1 MLKNYFVISFRNLL
15 KYKLFSFINIAGL
28 SVGLSAVL
36 LISLF
41 IWDEVT
47 YDSYLSQNGNIYKLE
62 TYTNFPGRGARDNSS
77 TAGAIAPGLVAEH
90 PDLVVEATRLLRQV
104 STLTVDDRVT
114 SEQIF
119 FGDASFFSM
128 FELEYVEGTA
138 DSALPDTNTVAISQ
152 SVAARYF
159 GNEKA
164 EGKTISLDDGRDY
177 RVGAVFMDFP
187 ENTHIRPNFIFPI
200 TASNRDLVSE
210 EEGWWS
216 IGYNTYVRLADGVTQ
231 TELQSAATA
240 MVDRYIEAPAEGVV
254 MSTQYN
260 YNILPLAD
268 VHFETAAADAG
279 NPLMLQGFAAIAF
292 VILSI
297 ATFNFMNMSI
307 SRTMV
312 RAREVAVRKV
322 FGAGERNIVNLLL
335 NETLL
340 TVLISLVLAV
350 VITELSLVWFNDFVA
365 KLMDLDTLAT
375 PEFAFGLAGL
385 VLLVSLGAGF
395 YPAKIMAGFRPAT
408 VLRGGRSASKSM
420 SRLAKILVT
429 AQFAVAIGLMIT
441 ATVIYQ
447 QINYSQSMDP
457 GYQKENLLL
466 VQGLRHPSVMQA
478 QTTLQDRIA
487 ALPGVTDVA
496 LVDQAPG
503 GRYGWYE
510 GIEVVDGIQQD
521 QPVPIRGVSV
531 GDNFLDA
538 FGIRLV
544 AGRALTTDRAA
555 DINRPRGTQDT
566 KEAYNIMLNQQALE
580 TLGLGSPEDAVGKT
594 LGANG
599 AYTIVGVVQDYLW
612 GTSKGTTPAAMY
624 VMDENVY
631 RLLAVR
637 FRTNDVPG
645 LTQAIEAEWASLV
658 PGRPVRHQF
667 MDDRIANLYR
677 LEVQQGELFALF
689 AGLSI
694 LVSCIGLYGLASF
707 TVAGRTKEIGVRKVL
722 GASTATVTRHILW
735 DFSKPVLFA
744 NVLAWPAAFYLA
756 QGWLADFT
764 YAIEISPVPFMGAA
778 LLALVVASV
787 TVGGHAIRVAVAN
800 PVQALRTD

>member
-1 MLKNYFVISFRNLL
+1 MLQNYFAISFRNLL
-15 KYKLFSFINIAGL
+15 KYRLFSFINIAGL

-47 YDSYLSQNGNIYKLE
+47 YDSYLSENGNIYKLE
-62 TYTNFPGRGARDNSS
+62 LMTNFPGRGARGNSS

-90 PDLVVEATRLLRQV
+90 PELVEEAARLLRQV
-104 STLTVDDRVT
+104 STISVGDNIA
-114 SEQIF
+114 SERIF
-119 FGDASFFSM
+119 FGDPSFFSM
-128 FELEYVEGTA
+128 FKLDYVEGDASTA
-138 DSALPDTNTVAISQ
+138 QPNTNTVAISE
-152 SVAARYF
+152 SIARRYF
-159 GNEKA
+159 GTGVA
-164 EGKTISLDDGRDY
+164 EGKTISLDDGKDY
-177 RVGAVFMDFP
+177 RVGAVFRDFP
-187 ENTHIRPNFIFPI
+187 ENTHIRPNFVFPL

-210 EEGWWS
+210 DEGWWS
-216 IGYNTYVRLADGVTQ
+216 IGYSTYVKVADGVTQ
-231 TELQSAATA
+231 ADLTAAANA
-240 MVDRYIEAPAEGVV
+240 MVDRYLEPPTEGVL
-254 MSTQYN
+254 MSTQYS
-260 YNILPLAD
+260 YNPLPLSD

-322 FGAGERNIVNLLL
+322 FGAAENNIINLLL

-365 KLMDLDTLAT
+365 KIMDLGTLAT
-375 PEFAFGLAGL
+375 TEFALGLVGL

-395 YPAKIMAGFRPAT
+395 YPAKIMAGLRPAT

-466 VQGLRHPSVMQA
+466 LEGLRHPNVMSV
-478 QTTLQDRIA
+478 QTSLKDRIA
-487 ALPGVTDVA
+487 SLPGVTDVA

-503 GRYGWYE
+503 GRYGWME
-510 GIEVVDGIQQD
+510 GVEVIDGIRQD
-521 QPVPIRGVSV
+521 QPIAIRGVSV
-531 GDNFLDA
+531 GDNFLGA
-538 FGIRLV
+538 FGTRLV
-544 AGRALTTDRAA
+544 AGRALTSERAA
-555 DINRPRGTQDT
+555 DINRPRGQSDT
-566 KEAYNIMLNQQALE
+566 KDTYNIMVNQQALE
-580 TLGLGSPEDAVGKT
+580 TLGLGSAEQAIGKT
-594 LGANG
+594 IGSSG
-599 AYTIVGVVQDYLW
+599 TYTIVGVVQDYLW

-631 RLLAVR
+631 RILAVR

-645 LTQAIEAEWASLV
+645 LTQAIEAEWTNLV

-722 GASTATVTRHILW
+722 GASTAVVTRHILW

-744 NVLAWPAAFYLA
+744 NILAWPVAFYLA

-778 LLALVVASV
+778 LLALAVAAI
-787 TVGGHAIRVAVAN
+787 TVGGHAIKVAVAN
-800 PVQALRTD
+800 PVQALRVE

>member
-1 MLKNYFVISFRNLL
+1 MFQNYFAISFRNLL

-47 YDSYLSQNGNIYKLE
+47 YDSYLNENGNIYKLE
-62 TYTNFPGRGARDNSS
+62 LTTNFPGRGVRENSS
-77 TAGAIAPGLVAEH
+77 TAGAIAPGLAAEY
-90 PDLVVEATRLLRQV
+90 PELVEEATRLLRQV
-104 STLTVDDRVT
+104 ATITVADRVA
-114 SEQIF
+114 SERIF
-119 FGDASFFSM
+119 YGDPSFFKMFKLDYLEGDAR
-128 FELEYVEGTA
+128 T
-138 DSALPDTNTVAISQ
+138 ALPDSNTVAISE
-152 SVAARYF
+152 SMARRYF
-159 GNEKA
+159 GSGPA
-164 EGKTISLDDGRDY
+164 ADQTISLDDGNDY
-177 RVGAVFMDFP
+177 RVGAVFQDFP
-187 ENTHIRPNFIFPI
+187 ENTHIRPNFIFPL
-200 TASNRDLVSE
+200 TTSNRDLVSE
-210 EEGWWS
+210 DEGWWS
-216 IGYNTYVRLADGVTQ
+216 IGYNTYVKVADGVTKA
-231 TELQSAATA
+231 ELTSAANA
-240 MVDRYIEAPAEGVV
+240 IVDRYLEPPAEGVL
-254 MSTQYN
+254 MSTQYAFN
-260 YNILPLAD
+260 PLHLSD

-322 FGAGERNIVNLLL
+322 FGAGESNIINLLL

-365 KLMDLDTLAT
+365 KLMDLGTLAT
-375 PEFAFGLAGL
+375 TEFAVGLVGL

-395 YPAKIMAGFRPAT
+395 YPAKIMAGLRPAT

-420 SRLAKILVT
+420 SRLAKVLVT

-466 VQGLRHPSVMQA
+466 LEGLRHPSVLPA
-478 QTTLQDRIA
+478 HASLRDRVG

-503 GRYGWYE
+503 GRYGWFE
-510 GIEVVDGIQQD
+510 GIEVIDGIRQD
-521 QPVPIRGVSV
+521 QPIAIRGVSV
-531 GDNFLDA
+531 GDGFLGA
-538 FGIRLV
+538 FGTRLV

-555 DINRPRGTQDT
+555 DINRPRGERDT
-566 KEAYNIMLNQQALE
+566 KEAYNIMVNQQALE
-580 TLGLGSPEDAVGKT
+580 TLGLGSAEQALGKT
-594 LGANG
+594 IGSEG
-599 AYTIVGVVQDYLW
+599 TYTIVGVVQDYLW

-631 RLLAVR
+631 RILAVR

-645 LTQAIEAEWASLV
+645 LTQAIEAEWANLV

-667 MDDRIANLYR
+667 MDDRIAGLYR

-722 GASTATVTRHILW
+722 GASTAVVTRHILW

-744 NVLAWPAAFYLA
+744 NIIAWPVAFYLA
-756 QGWLADFT
+756 RGWLADFA

-778 LLALVVASV
+778 LLALAVAV
-787 TVGGHAIRVAVAN
+787 ITVGGHAIRVAVAN
-800 PVQALRTD
+800 PIQALRVE